1 MNINSKI
8 ALAMSANGASFEDVH
23 KNLLKEAKDFAV
35 KFIEWTA
42 KTENR
47 LGYHETKNQWYHWH
61 SDKWL
66 TTKELL
72 DLYENTM
79 YKMQGNKRNL

>member
-23 KNLLKEAKDFAV
+23 ENLLKLARSFAIDFSKWV
-35 KFIEWTA
+35 H

-47 LGYHETKNQWYHWH
+47 LGYHETKNEWFVYNL
-61 SDKWL
+61 DKWV
-66 TTKELL
+66 TPEELL
-72 DLYENTM
+72 KIYEEE
-79 YKMQGNKRNL
+79 K